1 MQVGQVEEPAEHG
14 VGDLDLPLL
23 QDDICEGNYDRV
35 DCIKFQSDRIWVQ
48 HSNSR
53 VDNLHTVQAELADH
67 QAHSQVGLL
76 VEEHFICDV
85 VQVQFDSQFFL
96 FWCRHYPEAQVD
108 GCCGD
113 HVGLGKST
121 PKVPKVLHLILQLD
135 LLVLSVGVCHAG
147 QHNVQVLGCQSEVK
161 GRWQLRL
168 VVPARSLVHV
178 QVRLEE
184 RVDRLHADE
193 RLERVQ
199 VRIVL
204 EGHGGEAHR
213 VIVTN
218 PLVKEE
224 TFDAY
229 LQAVEGYLGLRGG
242 HHVELPVLVQEV
254 NTAIRFGNG
263 RVDRC
268 GQRNVNCL
276 LVGALDELDH
286 GALEEADEA
295 ACELRPDITV
305 QMHLDVLLADHELHI
320 DSLNGRQGASIEKFL
335 GREAD
340 TDLQL

>member
-1 MQVGQVEEPAEHG
+1 MEEPAEHG

-35 DCIKFQSDRIWVQ
+35 DCIEFESDRVGVQ

-53 VDNLHTVQAELADH
+53 VDNLDTVQAELADH

-96 FWCRHYPEAQVD
+96 VRCRHYPEAQVD
-108 GCCGD
+108 CCSRD
-113 HVGLGKST
+113 HVRLGKST
-121 PKVPKVLHLILQLD
+121 SKVPKVLHFILQLD
-135 LLVLSVGVCHAG
+135 LLVFSIGVCHAG
-147 QHNVQVLGCQSEVK
+147 QHDIQVLGRQREVK
-161 GRWQLRL
+161 RRWQLSL
-168 VVPARSLVHV
+168 IVPSWSLVHV
-178 QVRLEE
+178 QIRLEE
-184 RVDRLHADE
+184 GVDRLHADE
-193 RLERVQ
+193 GLERVQ

-213 VIVTN
+213 IVITN

-224 TFDAY
+224 SFDAD
-229 LQAVEGYLGLRGG
+229 LQTVEGYLGLRRG

-254 NTAIRFGNG
+254 NTAIRFGDG
-263 RVDRC
+263 RVNRC
-268 GQRNVNCL
+268 GQCNVNRL

-286 GALEEADEA
+286 GALEEADKA
-295 ACELRPDITV
+295 ACELRPDIPV
-305 QMHLDVLLADHELHI
+305 QVHLDVLLTDHELHI
-320 DSLNGRQGASIEKFL
+320 NSLNGRQGAPIEKFL